1 MPDPI
6 ERIPFLNMAALTEG
20 GLLVLALAISWFA
33 GINPFEHL
41 LWQWDSVLWGLAGTV
56 PLFIGFLLT
65 YRFPIG
71 SLQRIRSLLDD
82 VLAPSLAICRWYDLI
97 LLACLAGFCEE
108 LLFRGVLLPL
118 CQHAAVGPWLHNEP
132 FLVGLILSS
141 LLFGLVH
148 CATVTYVVAA
158 SVVGVYL
165 GSLIYVTESPNLFT
179 PIIVH
184 TVYDYLAFLV
194 ITYRHRKTVPSDED
208 ASSTG
213 LTTAAEEDRDDRDD
227 GELAPPN
234 SVE

>member
-20 GLLVLALAISWFA
+20 GLLVLALGIGWLA
-33 GINPFEHL
+33 GVNPLEHL
-41 LWQWDSVLWGLAGTV
+41 LWKWDALLWGLAATF
-56 PLFIGFLLT
+56 PLFLGFLLS

-82 VLAPSLAICRWYDLI
+82 VLAPSLALCRWYDLI

-108 LLFRGVLLPL
+108 ILFRGVLLPL
-118 CQHAAVGPWLHNEP
+118 CEHAAVGPLRHEP

-158 SVVGVYL
+158 SLVGVYL

-184 TVYDYLAFLV
+184 TIYDYLAFLV
-194 ITYRHRKTVPSDED
+194 ITHLHRRRAENDED
-208 ASSTG
+208 ASHTVP
-213 LTTAAEEDRDDRDD
+213 AEADE
-227 GELAPPN
+227 EESMPPH